1 MRRQA
6 SRKKLPAPELVL
18 EELRGKIRNICTSD
32 AVAASVTRIL
42 TRAPQLQ
49 EFVLD
54 ACRFTTHYL
63 KGCMVREV
71 ILHRGRAVPDIKLYL
86 IVVPDQLLTKR
97 EKLLEWNLAKQIA
110 TACLSV
116 FARGKSRSKLR
127 SEAEEL
133 ATDWGFTPVG

>member
-1 MRRQA
+1 MSRQA
-6 SRKKLPAPELVL
+6 SRKKLPAPELAL
-18 EELRGKIRNICTSD
+18 EELSAKIRNICTSD

-63 KGCMVREV
+63 KGCTMREV
-71 ILHRGRAVPDIKLYL
+71 VLHRGRESPDIKLYL
-86 IVVPDQLLTKR
+86 IVVSDQLLAKS

>member
-6 SRKKLPAPELVL
+6 SRKKLPAPELAS
-18 EELRGKIRNICTSD
+18 EELKGKIRNISTSD
-32 AVAASVTRIL
+32 VITSAIARIL
-42 TRAPQLQ
+42 TKAPQLE
-49 EFVLD
+49 EFVMD
-54 ACRFTTHYL
+54 ACRFTTYPL
-63 KGCMVREV
+63 KGCVTGEV
-71 ILHRGRAVPDIKLYL
+71 QLHTGRTKPDVKLYL
-86 IVVPDQLLTKR
+86 ILVSDQLLTKR

-116 FARGKSRSKLR
+116 FSRGKSRSKLR

>member
-1 MRRQA
+1 MGRQA
-6 SRKKLPAPELVL
+6 SRKRLPAPELAS
-18 EELRGKIRNICTSD
+18 EELKGKIRNICTSD

-63 KGCMVREV
+63 KGCVVREV
-71 ILHRGRAVPDIKLYL
+71 ILHRGRESPDIKLYL
-86 IVVPDQLLTKR
+86 IVVSDQLLAKR

-116 FARGKSRSKLR
+116 FSKGKSRSKLR

>member
-1 MRRQA
+1 MSRQA
-6 SRKKLPAPELVL
+6 SRKRLPAPELAL
-18 EELRGKIRNICTSD
+18 EELGEKIRNICTSD
-32 AVAASVTRIL
+32 VVGASVTKIL
-42 TRAPQLQ
+42 TKAPQLQ

-63 KGCMVREV
+63 KGCMMGEV
-71 ILHRGRAVPDIKLYL
+71 ILHRGRAAPDVKLYL
-86 IVVPDQLLTKR
+86 IVVSEQLLTKR

-116 FARGKSRSKLR
+116 FYRGKSRSKLR

-133 ATDWGFTPVG
+133 ATNWGFTPVG

>member
-1 MRRQA
+1 MNRQA
-6 SRKKLPAPELVL
+6 SRKKLPAPESGL
-18 EELRGKIRNICTSD
+18 EELKGKIRNICTSD
-32 AVAASVTRIL
+32 AVAGAVARIL
-42 TRAPQLQ
+42 TKAPQLE

-71 ILHRGRAVPDIKLYL
+71 VLHRGRESPDIKLYL
-86 IVVPDQLLTKR
+86 IVVSDQLLTKR

-116 FARGKSRSKLR
+116 FAKGKSRSKLR

>member
-1 MRRQA
+1 MSRQA
-6 SRKKLPAPELVL
+6 ARKKLPAPELAL

-32 AVAASVTRIL
+32 VVAAAVARIL
-42 TRAPQLQ
+42 TKAPQLQ

-63 KGCMVREV
+63 KGCMVRDV
-71 ILHRGRAVPDIKLYL
+71 ILHRGREAPDIKLYL
-86 IVVPDQLLTKR
+86 IVVSDQLLEKR

>member
-1 MRRQA
+1 MSRQA
-6 SRKKLPAPELVL
+6 SRKKLPAPELAL
-18 EELRGKIRNICTSD
+18 EELKGKIRNICTSD
-32 AVAASVTRIL
+32 TVAAVVARIL
-42 TRAPQLQ
+42 TKAPQLE
-49 EFVLD
+49 EFVFD

-71 ILHRGRAVPDIKLYL
+71 ILHRGRQAPDIKLYL
-86 IVVPDQLLTKR
+86 IVISDQLLTKR

-116 FARGKSRSKLR
+116 FAKGKSRSKLR